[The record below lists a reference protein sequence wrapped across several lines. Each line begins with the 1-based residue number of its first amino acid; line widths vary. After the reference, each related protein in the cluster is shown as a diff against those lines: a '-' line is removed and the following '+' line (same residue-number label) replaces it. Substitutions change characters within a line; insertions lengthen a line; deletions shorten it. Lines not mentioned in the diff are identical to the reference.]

1 MPGYGFSLSR
11 IFPDKDR
18 IDILFLYGKI
28 QIRKN
33 AYSGIFNAVREI
45 SIVLYNS

>member
-18 IDILFLYGKI
+18 IDILSLYGKI
-28 QIRKN
+28 QVRKN
-33 AYSGIFNAVREI
+33 PYSDIFNV
-45 SIVLYNS
+45 VK